1 MKLYNLIMI
10 LNPTKDKV
18 LMCLRNKEPY
28 KGLYNF
34 IGGKIEKDEE
44 YLTSAYRELFEET
57 GIKRTDVSLKPFI
70 DYTWHMLDMSMY
82 VYIGK
87 LNKEV
92 KLVEEVHK
100 LFWVDINEDF
110 FNMNKYA
117 GEGNIGHMVQIYSQ
131 YPDMV

>member
-92 KLVEEVHK
+92 TLVEEVHK